1 MTEMQKRCVQFMLVF
16 IFFSTFARENI
27 IKVGSINSLCLIL
40 ELFSR
45 SPERAARAEAKLVW
59 IMPSRK

>member
-1 MTEMQKRCVQFMLVF
+1 MLVF

-45 SPERAARAEAKLVW
+45 SPDRAARAEAKLVW

>member
-1 MTEMQKRCVQFMLVF
+1 MTDMQKKCVQVMLVF

-40 ELFSR
+40 GLFSR

>member
-1 MTEMQKRCVQFMLVF
+1 MTDMQKKCVQFMLVF
-16 IFFSTFARENI
+16 ILFSTFAREN